1 MKHLCYNSIMDN
13 IAYLNQI
20 SSKKKP
26 TNSSLDIL
34 KKLKLPLIGL
44 ASLILIIIIISKI
57 VSALDAQETDFT
69 YRLQTRATN
78 FTEAVDTYHT
88 KIKSSELRA
97 ASTTLSSTLKNLT
110 ANLPRFY
117 KKTPP
122 DSMTTEEQ
130 QIILDINSTLEDAK
144 INGTLDRTYARQLA
158 YGTKIIILL
167 IEQIEKGNN
176 DASLGTL
183 LNDTKNS
190 LNAILPTFSDFSGY

>member
-1 MKHLCYNSIMDN
+1 MDN

-26 TNSSLDIL
+26 TNSPMDIL
-34 KKLKLPLIGL
+34 KKFKFPLIGL
-44 ASLILIIIIISKI
+44 VSLIIIIIIISKI

-78 FTEAVDTYHT
+78 FAETIDAYQP

-97 ASTTLSSTLKNLT
+97 ASTTFSSALKNLT
-110 ANLPRFY
+110 ANLPQFF
-117 KKTPP
+117 KKMPP
-122 DSMTTEEQ
+122 KSVTAEEQ
-130 QIILDINSTLEDAK
+130 QIILDVKNTLEDAR

-167 IEQIEKGNN
+167 IDQIETKDNN
-176 DASLGTL
+176 ASLKAL
-183 LNDTKNS
+183 LDSTKNS